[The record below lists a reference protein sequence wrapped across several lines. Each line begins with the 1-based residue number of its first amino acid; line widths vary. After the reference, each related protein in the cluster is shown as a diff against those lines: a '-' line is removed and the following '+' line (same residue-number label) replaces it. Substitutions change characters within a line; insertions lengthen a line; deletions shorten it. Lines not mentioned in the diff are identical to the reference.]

1 MDDDRRRRVPMSKD
15 ASTRRE
21 GPLPHE
27 ALDTPEM
34 RAKIAKAKERVGSAE
49 YSPGKTSDELL
60 DLARGK
66 RVDTRT

>member
-1 MDDDRRRRVPMSKD
+1 MDDDSGGRWPMSKH
-15 ASTRRE
+15 APTRRE

-34 RAKIAKAKERVGSAE
+34 RAKIAKAKGRVRSGES
-49 YSPGKTSDELL
+49 SPGKTSDDLL